1 MPIPATLF
9 SVSLNRF
16 FSLQPLFFN
25 AIFPF
30 GMFSFI
36 LTQLLLTLLIMHLDH
51 YIFSALVRSFI
62 LEKGFQELLIC
73 ILAKL
78 NIRPEKNHKLTR
90 HFPSLNSSETAVR

>member
-73 ILAKL
+73 ILGCTL
-78 NIRPEKNHKLTR
+78 DTLTNNTQQYTR
-90 HFPSLNSSETAVR
+90 TNCTNLQR

>member
-73 ILAKL
+73 ILAK
-78 NIRPEKNHKLTR
+78 RTTSKNHKLSI
-90 HFPSLNSSETAVR
+90 HVPPLKKLNVS